1 MGCID
6 FIDEHYV
13 PILGLQ
19 ILLGRNVH
27 QDGEVLVNEELLRQV
42 GWTDSPIGRKLMED
56 NYEWGTVVGVV
67 KDYVAQ
73 SAYQP
78 QASVALVNSLERRW
92 EANKR
97 NLILKEP
104 FKENLSRI
112 RALMKETFPTEDIQ
126 FRSARQEVDNLYQVV
141 RRFRNI
147 VIVASVSIVV
157 IVLMGL
163 FGFVNDEV
171 QRRSKEIAIRKVNG
185 LSREILLIF

>member
-1 MGCID
+1 
-6 FIDEHYV
+6 
-13 PILGLQ
+13 
-19 ILLGRNVH
+19 
-27 QDGEVLVNEELLRQV
+27 
-42 GWTDSPIGRKLMED
+42 MED

-112 RALMKETFPTEDIQ
+112 RDE
-126 FRSARQEVDNLYQVV
+126 
-141 RRFRNI
+141 RNI
-147 VIVASVSIVV
+147 SYGGYSVPFCSS
-157 IVLMGL
+157 G
-163 FGFVNDEV
+163 G
-171 QRRSKEIAIRKVNG
+171 R
-185 LSREILLIF
+185 

>member
-19 ILLGRNVH
+19 ILQGRNVH

-141 RRFRNI
+141 RFRFDCSNRI
-147 VIVASVSIVV
+147 DGVIRIC
-157 IVLMGL
+157 
-163 FGFVNDEV
+163 E
-171 QRRSKEIAIRKVNG
+171 
-185 LSREILLIF
+185 

>member
-1 MGCID
+1 
-6 FIDEHYV
+6 
-13 PILGLQ
+13 
-19 ILLGRNVH
+19 
-27 QDGEVLVNEELLRQV
+27 
-42 GWTDSPIGRKLMED
+42 MED

-78 QASVALVNSLERRW
+78 QTSVALVSSLERRW

-104 FKENLSRI
+104 FKENLSKI

-185 LSREILLIF
+185 AESGNIINLLNHNIFWIA

>member
-19 ILLGRNVH
+19 ILQGRNVH

-97 NLILKEP
+97 NLI
-104 FKENLSRI
+104 
-112 RALMKETFPTEDIQ
+112 
-126 FRSARQEVDNLYQVV
+126 
-141 RRFRNI
+141 
-147 VIVASVSIVV
+147 
-157 IVLMGL
+157 
-163 FGFVNDEV
+163 
-171 QRRSKEIAIRKVNG
+171 
-185 LSREILLIF
+185 

>member
-19 ILLGRNVH
+19 ILQGRNVH

-163 FGFVNDEV
+163 FGFVNDEY
-171 QRRSKEIAIRKVNG
+171 NG
-185 LSREILLIF
+185 E

>member
-1 MGCID
+1 M
-6 FIDEHYV
+6 
-13 PILGLQ
+13 
-19 ILLGRNVH
+19 
-27 QDGEVLVNEELLRQV
+27 
-42 GWTDSPIGRKLMED
+42 
-56 NYEWGTVVGVV
+56 GTVVGVV

-126 FRSARQEVDNLYQVV
+126 FRSARQEVDNLYQVSTPFPQYCDCSF
-141 RRFRNI
+141 RFDCSNRI
-147 VIVASVSIVV
+147 DGVIRIC
-157 IVLMGL
+157 
-163 FGFVNDEV
+163 E
-171 QRRSKEIAIRKVNG
+171 
-185 LSREILLIF
+185 